1 MTVDSEGSIAQRPF
15 QADVARLLEL
25 VVHSIYSDRDIFLR
39 ELISNA
45 ADACEKLR
53 FESATGQAPA
63 PADPFRI
70 SVAIDRASRTLAV
83 EDNGVGMTPEDLEN
97 GLGIIANSGTRAF
110 LEKLGEVDD
119 KSAKDALIGRF
130 GIGFYSSFIVADRVD
145 VFTRRAGGGE
155 GWLWSS
161 DGKGSYSIAPSED
174 CPANGTRVVLH
185 LKADADDYLDA
196 TRIEAIIAEHSGGVP
211 MPVSVREAGAEAKQ
225 VSDGAALWTRPRAE
239 ISEAQYR
246 DLYQMVSG
254 QFDEPAL
261 TIHWRA
267 EGRYE
272 FDAIAF
278 IPGARPF
285 DLFAPERKGRSRLYV
300 RRVLVSAEADLLPP
314 WLRFVTLIVDSADV
328 PLNVSRELVQKSPVL
343 AAIRKAVVGRVLQEL
358 AKLADSEPAK
368 YQEVWKNFGAPLKEG
383 LYEEPERRDTL
394 FALARFVT
402 SKRAEGDRTLAQYVA
417 DFRPNQTAIYYL
429 TGADSAGLAA
439 SPHLEG
445 FRARGIEV
453 LLLADPVDS
462 FWVSTAVGYDGK
474 PFRSISQGQQDID
487 QIPLAEGEAEQPRPE
502 LDARAATCLARMKEA
517 LEGRVSDVRASTRL
531 AESAACLVAS
541 DRAPDRTLAKILA
554 GAGRLDA
561 AFQPVLEV
569 NLGHPLLRAL
579 GGLTGDAANERFA
592 EASRLIFDL
601 AQIAEG
607 EAPENAPD
615 LARRL
620 SRWMAQALR
629 ADASI

>member
-1 MTVDSEGSIAQRPF
+1 MTVESESSVAQRPF

-53 FESATGQAPA
+53 FESATGQTPA
-63 PADPFRI
+63 PPAPFRI
-70 SVAIDRASRTLAV
+70 SVVVDRSARTLAV
-83 EDNGVGMTPEDLEN
+83 EDNGVGMTQQDLES
-97 GLGIIANSGTRAF
+97 GLGVIANSGTRAF
-110 LEKLGEVDD
+110 LEKLGESGD
-119 KSAKDALIGRF
+119 KFSREALIGRF

-145 VFTRRAGGGE
+145 VFTRRAGGGQ

-161 DGKGSYSIAPSED
+161 DGKGAYSMAPSGD
-174 CPANGTRVVLH
+174 CPENGTRVVLH
-185 LKADADDYLDA
+185 LKADADDYLEA
-196 TRIEAIIAEHSGGVP
+196 ARIESIVAEHSGGVP
-211 MPVSVREAGAEAKQ
+211 IPVGVRESGAEEKQ
-225 VSDGAALWTRPRAE
+225 VGDGAALWTRPRAE

-246 DLYQMVSG
+246 DLYQTISG

-272 FDAIAF
+272 FDAVAF
-278 IPGARPF
+278 VPGARPF

-314 WLRFVTLIVDSADV
+314 WLRFVVLIVDSADV
-328 PLNVSRELVQKSPVL
+328 PLNVSREMVQKSPVL
-343 AAIRKAVVGRVLQEL
+343 TAIRKAVVGRVLQEL
-358 AKLADSEPAK
+358 AKLAENDPAR
-368 YQEVWKNFGAPLKEG
+368 YQEVWNNFGAPLKEG
-383 LYEEPERRDTL
+383 LYEDPERRDAL
-394 FALARFVT
+394 FGLARFAT
-402 SKRAEGDRTLAQYVA
+402 SRRAEGGRTLAQYVA
-417 DFRPNQTAIYYL
+417 DLRPNQTAIYYL
-429 TGADSAGLAA
+429 TGADPAGLAA

-453 LLLADPVDS
+453 LLLSDPVDS

-487 QIPLAEGEAEQPRPE
+487 QIPLAEGEAERPRPE
-502 LDARAATCLARMKEA
+502 LDAQAGACLVRMKEA
-517 LEGRVSDVRASTRL
+517 LDGRVSDVRASSRL

-541 DRAPDRTLAKILA
+541 DLAPDRTLAKILA

-561 AFQPVLEV
+561 SFQAVLEV

-579 GGLTGDAANERFA
+579 ADLTGDAANERFV
-592 EASRLIFDL
+592 EASRLVFDL

-620 SRWMAQALR
+620 SKWLARALQ
-629 ADASI
+629 ADAER